1 MRYVLLALLGLV
13 AGAWV
18 GFEFRGEPVPEDPIR
33 VIVTELKTQAVIE
46 HERHIA
52 VWYRACPEVTGVNP
66 LMFVAW
72 PAKLSYELPLDDVA
86 ITRNGTILSVRTAAL
101 RVDEPTVPTDTL
113 DYVSTE
119 PILNLVNEAELVSSE
134 MKKASSVARYL
145 SAYYLKRDETLYE
158 DMTEQLRALIQRIG
172 SAVDAGITQVD
183 VDIPRPD
190 PKLPPVPAL
199 ELCDGTLAAVNGLA
213 FAKNESGHVVPVA
226 FQTKM
231 LESGA
236 GVAKPAAAA
245 VIYGVEEETRKKQ

>member
-72 PAKLSYELPLDDVA
+72 PAKLSYELPLDDVS
-86 ITRNGTILSVRTAAL
+86 ITRNGARLSVRTAPL

-119 PILNLVNEAELVSSE
+119 PILNLVNEAELVSTE

-145 SAYYLKRDETLYE
+145 TAYYLKRDETLYE
-158 DMTEQLRALIQRIG
+158 DMSEQLRALIQRIG
-172 SAVDAGITQVD
+172 GAVDAGITQVD
-183 VDIPRPD
+183 VEIPRPD
-190 PKLPPVPAL
+190 PKLPAVPTL
-199 ELCDGTLAAVNGLA
+199 ELCEGTLAAVNGLA
-213 FAKNESGHVVPVA
+213 FAKNESGHIVPVA
-226 FQTKM
+226 FQTRAAD
-231 LESGA
+231 A
-236 GVAKPAAAA
+236 GGVVTKPAAAA
-245 VIYGVEEETRKKQ
+245 VIYGLRGQKK